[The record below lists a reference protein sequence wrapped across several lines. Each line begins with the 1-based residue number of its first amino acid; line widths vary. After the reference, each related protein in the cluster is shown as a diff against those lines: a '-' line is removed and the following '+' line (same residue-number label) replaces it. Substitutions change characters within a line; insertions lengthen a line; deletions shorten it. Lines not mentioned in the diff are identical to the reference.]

1 MLLQSIFVINSFVK
15 KNKSNWMYT
24 ESTFS
29 IKIKKDELVH
39 RFRIES
45 INKFKQKFIFV
56 VAESEPCNKKFL
68 MTNEI
73 GKRV

>member
-1 MLLQSIFVINSFVK
+1 
-15 KNKSNWMYT
+15 MYT